1 MGGAT
6 AEFPSLHHAFFVG
19 DILIKRDCR
28 LLQNLA
34 PNVRIVNMFGG
45 FSCFVYEHIV
55 IWILTWK

>member
-34 PNVRIVNMFGG
+34 PNVRIVNMFGQ
-45 FSCFVYEHIV
+45 FPSFVYEYITM
-55 IWILTWK
+55 WTLTRR

>member
-34 PNVRIVNMFGG
+34 PNVKIVNMFGEL
-45 FSCFVYEHIV
+45 SPSVYDYIS
-55 IWILTWK
+55 I